1 MSIRIALAGNPNSG
15 KTTLFNRLTGAR
27 QTTGNWPG
35 VTVEKK
41 VGYIR
46 RHHQELMLI
55 DLPGIYSL
63 SPYSLEEIVTRNYI
77 VEEKPDVVVNI
88 IDATNLERNLY
99 FTLQLKKLGRPM
111 VIALNMMDEILSHGD
126 QLDVDLLAQR
136 LAVPVIPISARKGEG
151 MDELMAAIR
160 HVTRLPEH
168 PGQGR
173 HRHGRRARYGRGR
186 GENTAWPEALP
197 HHHSQPVN
205 ADSATDR
212 LSSGP
217 AVSDG
222 PLPDPSIDLQHRFA
236 AETPEETERMYHLAA
251 EIHDQVLHHSHRPG
265 ALSRSDRID
274 RLLTHRFLAIPL
286 FLLVMFLVFQIT
298 FHESMGGRLTG
309 LLEQLFDGHL
319 SPLIS
324 RWLTAAQAPGWIE
337 SLLID
342 GIISGVGGVLSFL
355 PQIALLFLFLTLLE
369 DTGYMARAAFIMDKI
384 FEKFGLSGR
393 SFIPM
398 MMGFGCT
405 VPAVM
410 ATRTLENER
419 DRRLTIMVI
428 PFMSCGARMP
438 IYAFFASMFFAT
450 GKGLVTFSMY
460 IMGIAVAILSAF
472 ILSRTVLRGQDAP
485 FIIELPPY
493 RLPDRK
499 SLFLHVWDKVRDFI
513 VRAGTLIFAMT
524 IVVWFFQSFDFSFRM
539 VEDSSLS
546 ILGKFGGL
554 VAVLLRPLGYGT
566 WQAAVALLTGLIAKE
581 TVVAT
586 LEILYTPDTLL
597 ASFTPLSAYA
607 FMTFT
612 LLYTPC
618 LAAVAAIKR
627 EMASWRWTGLTLVY
641 QIGVAYLFSLLVYQ
655 GGRLVQSL
663 L

>member
-1 MSIRIALAGNPNSG
+1 MSLRIALAGNPNSG

-46 RHHQELMLI
+46 RHQQQLVLI

-77 VEEKPDVVVNI
+77 VDEKPDVVINI

-111 VIALNMMDEILSHGD
+111 IIALNMMDEILSHGD
-126 QLDVDLLAQR
+126 QLNVDRLAQ
-136 LAVPVIPISARKGEG
+136 LLDVPVIPISARKGEG
-151 MDELMAAIR
+151 MDELISAIR
-160 HVTRLPEH
+160 QMTRVPEC
-168 PGQGR
+168 PGRGQHHRG
-173 HRHGRRARYGRGR
+173 RHGRGGWNRDGFAEHFEKAPAAPLQSSRLQS
-186 GENTAWPEALP
+186 TVCDV
-197 HHHSQPVN
+197 QPAI
-205 ADSATDR
+205 ADD
-212 LSSGP
+212 
-217 AVSDG
+217 
-222 PLPDPSIDLQHRFA
+222 LPDSSVDLQHRFDP
-236 AETPEETERMYHLAA
+236 ETPEETERMYHQAA
-251 EIHDQVLHHSHRPG
+251 KIHDEVLHHSHRPG
-265 ALSRSDRID
+265 ALSRSDKID
-274 RLLTHRFLAIPL
+274 RLLTHKYLAIPL
-286 FLLVMFLVFQIT
+286 FLLVMFMVFQIT
-298 FHESMGGRLTG
+298 FHEKLGGRMTD
-309 LLEQLFDGHL
+309 LLGTLFDDVL
-319 SPLIS
+319 SPAVS
-324 RWLTAAQAPGWIE
+324 RWLTAAQSPGWIE

-438 IYAFFASMFFAT
+438 IYAFFASMFFPS
-450 GKGLVTFSMY
+450 GKGLATFSMY

-472 ILSRTVLRGQDAP
+472 ILSRTILRGQDAS

-499 SLFLHVWDKVRDFI
+499 SLFIHVWDKVRDFV

-524 IVVWFFQSFDFSFRM
+524 IVVWFFQKFSFSFQM
-539 VEDSSLS
+539 VEDSSQS
-546 ILGKFGGL
+546 ILGQIGSL
-554 VAVLLRPLGYGT
+554 LAVLLRPLGYGS

-586 LEILYTPDTLL
+586 LEILYTPETLM

-627 EMASWRWTGLTLVY
+627 EMASWRWTGLAMAY
-641 QIGVAYLFSLLVYQ
+641 QIGVAYLFSLLIYQ
-655 GGRLVQSL
+655 GGQLIL
-663 L
+663 ALT

>member
-1 MSIRIALAGNPNSG
+1 
-15 KTTLFNRLTGAR
+15 
-27 QTTGNWPG
+27 
-35 VTVEKK
+35 
-41 VGYIR
+41 
-46 RHHQELMLI
+46 
-55 DLPGIYSL
+55 
-63 SPYSLEEIVTRNYI
+63 
-77 VEEKPDVVVNI
+77 
-88 IDATNLERNLY
+88 
-99 FTLQLKKLGRPM
+99 
-111 VIALNMMDEILSHGD
+111 
-126 QLDVDLLAQR
+126 
-136 LAVPVIPISARKGEG
+136 
-151 MDELMAAIR
+151 
-160 HVTRLPEH
+160 
-168 PGQGR
+168 
-173 HRHGRRARYGRGR
+173 
-186 GENTAWPEALP
+186 
-197 HHHSQPVN
+197 
-205 ADSATDR
+205 

-217 AVSDG
+217 SASDG
-222 PLPDPSIDLQHRFA
+222 PLPDPSINLQHRFA